1 MRLLRAALLTIGGLG
16 ACLFLAYHGFAAYLG
31 VREQQEPS
39 ARRVLQLAD
48 GQQIVLIQPTASA
61 AGQPTAE
68 AQASGPRPP
77 APTQPAR
84 PALLPPEQIS
94 LPALGVSWPVV
105 LGDNENL
112 PQFKGVGWLLGSGF
126 PGQPG
131 NMVLFGHLGGPHA
144 TFDQLHLLAPGDE
157 FSVATAEGSY
167 RYRIRERF
175 ETSPS
180 DVAVLAPSASPTA
193 TLITCSGPW
202 DAAAQTNERRL
213 IVVADLVS

>member
-1 MRLLRAALLTIGGLG
+1 MRLLRTALMTIGGLG
-16 ACLFLAYHGFAAYLG
+16 TCLFLAYHGFAAYLG

-48 GQQIVLIQPTASA
+48 GQQIVLLQPTASA
-61 AGQPTAE
+61 ASQPSAE
-68 AQASGPRPP
+68 TTSPRQP
-77 APTQPAR
+77 APST

-94 LPALGVSWPVV
+94 LPALGISWPVV
-105 LGDNENL
+105 LGDNENI

-144 TFDQLHLLAPGDE
+144 T
-157 FSVATAEGSY
+157 
-167 RYRIRERF
+167 
-175 ETSPS
+175 S
-180 DVAVLAPSASPTA
+180 DVRVLAPSASPTA

-213 IVVADLVS
+213 IVIADLVN